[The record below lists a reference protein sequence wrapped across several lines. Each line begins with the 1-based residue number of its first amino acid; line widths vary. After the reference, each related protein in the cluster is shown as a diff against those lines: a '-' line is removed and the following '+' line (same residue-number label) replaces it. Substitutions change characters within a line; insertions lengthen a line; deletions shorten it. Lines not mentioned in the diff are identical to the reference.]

1 MDVEHVLSV
10 VIFQNQHKSHLN
22 SSFSYVKAVK
32 SCTVHG
38 VVQSGGMWA
47 SCFSI
52 DQKYRA
58 LANNIHWPL
67 IVLGD

>member
-10 VIFQNQHKSHLN
+10 VIFQNQYKSHLN

-52 DQKYRA
+52 DPQKYRA
-58 LANNIHWPL
+58 LANIHWPL